1 VKQDEPPSN
10 TMELRAQIEILRE
23 ERERERQQFQTAIDD
38 LRRRLDVEA
47 EERRRLTL
55 ILTQKPE
62 AKTTALRWTVLAV
75 LLSAATLAYCLVFR
89 QATMSLPPPPF
100 QPQPAEPGAARPLT
114 PGEPWRLDDGE

>member
-10 TMELRAQIEILRE
+10 AMELQAQIEILRE
-23 ERERERQQFQTAIDD
+23 ERERERQQFQAAIDD

-62 AKTTALRWTVLAV
+62 AKTTALRWAVLAT
-75 LLSAATLAYCLVFR
+75 LLSAATLAYYLVFR

-100 QPQPAEPGAARPLT
+100 QTQPAEPGVARPLT